1 MSNDTELHG
10 TGDLSG
16 EADLPAGC
24 FSSWLR
30 CTRLG
35 LIKENEAFVQC
46 GECNACCASSYFIH
60 IRPDETQTLTAIPKA
75 LLFPAPGLPKGNVLM
90 GYNEHGCC
98 PMLTGGKCSIYEH
111 RSQTCRSYDCRIFTA
126 AGIIPDEAEKALI
139 ARQVRRWKF
148 SYPTG
153 RDFELHQAVQVAAKF
168 LQEHKEIFPAA
179 FVPSNSTQLA
189 VLAIEVYDVFLK
201 YNEEYGKTGCV
212 AAEIEAAKVKEVANG
227 VMEASRKFEA
237 SRNPGR

>member
-126 AGIIPDEAEKALI
+126 AGIIPDEAEKASEMSLS
-139 ARQVRRWKF
+139 ARLTVVFKTVEILGQILKTQYSRIPRTRR
-148 SYPTG
+148 
-153 RDFELHQAVQVAAKF
+153 E
-168 LQEHKEIFPAA
+168 
-179 FVPSNSTQLA
+179 
-189 VLAIEVYDVFLK
+189 AIV
-201 YNEEYGKTGCV
+201 EEML
-212 AAEIEAAKVKEVANG
+212 NG
-227 VMEASRKFEA
+227 
-237 SRNPGR
+237 PL